1 MPAMTI
7 QRTAVAL
14 LLALTFAAAASAQEY
29 DRASG
34 GVIATTVKTP
44 QSFSGSLDFG
54 LPFLSSQGARRN
66 GATFG
71 GALVKD
77 RVWFFS
83 SLEKMDVGRFSGA
96 NVSALPTDR

>member
-14 LLALTFAAAASAQEY
+14 LLALTFAAAAYAQEY

-66 GATFG
+66 TRPSFNATN
-71 GALVKD
+71 ALAAGSRITAK
-77 RVWFFS
+77 
-83 SLEKMDVGRFSGA
+83 
-96 NVSALPTDR
+96 